1 MPELPEKPAATPV
14 PVPTDAPAD
23 ARQLDSLPTT
33 KVARAARFAKTGLK
47 VGANYVK
54 HYARRS
60 VGAESSTQD
69 LHEAN
74 AADLYGALSE
84 MKGSVLKVAQ
94 MLAMEKNML
103 PTAYADQFAQAQ
115 YQSPPL
121 SGPLVIKVFRDAFGR
136 SPFELFDEFDVNA
149 RQAASIGQVHFARLK
164 GRPLAVKVQYPGVA
178 DSIKSDIRLVKPI
191 ALRVMGLNEAQVR
204 PYLEEVETRL
214 LEETNYALEL
224 RRGTEIGAKCAHLPH
239 LEFASY
245 YPELS
250 SSRILT
256 MDWLGG
262 QHLKEFLQTAPSQAV
277 RDQLGQ
283 ALWDFYAFQMHTLRQ
298 VHADPHPGNFL
309 LRAEHGGTVGVLDFG
324 CVKEIPADVYE
335 LFTALL
341 TAETLADEA
350 RLAALLTQAGI
361 LRPDDAPVRT
371 AFYISTMQASL
382 ELVGRPFRQPTF
394 DFGDPAYL
402 AALYAL
408 GDDLIQQPE
417 LRQQRE
423 PRGSEHFI
431 YLNRTYVGLYALLTE
446 LGAVVQ
452 TGTLEQSDQ
461 RNHLARPEL

>member
-1 MPELPEKPAATPV
+1 MPEHTDMPTEPLDSTAPPAAEAHPLT
-14 PVPTDAPAD
+14 
-23 ARQLDSLPTT
+23 SLPTT

-60 VGAESSTQD
+60 VGAESSTED
-69 LHEAN
+69 LHHAN
-74 AADLYGALSE
+74 AAELYGALSE

-94 MLAMEKNML
+94 MLAMEKNLL

-115 YQSPPL
+115 YQTPPL
-121 SGPLVIKVFRDAFGR
+121 SGPLVVKAFRDAFGR
-136 SPFELFDEFDVNA
+136 SPYELFDEFDPKA
-149 RQAASIGQVHFARLK
+149 RQAASIGQVHLARK
-164 GRPLAVKVQYPGVA
+164 DGRALAVKVQYPGVA

-191 ALRVMGLNEAQVR
+191 ALRVMGLSEAQVR

-224 RRGTEIGAKCAHLPH
+224 RRGTEIGAKSAHVPH
-239 LEFASY
+239 LEFARY

-250 SSRILT
+250 ASRILT

-262 QHLKEFLQTAPSQAV
+262 QHLKEFLLTDPSQAV

-341 TAETLADEA
+341 TPEALADEN
-350 RLAALLTQAGI
+350 RLAALLTEAGI
-361 LRPDDAPVRT
+361 LRPEDAPTQR
-371 AFYISTMQASL
+371 AFYLSTMQASL

-394 DFGDPAYL
+394 DFGDPAYM

-408 GDDLIQQPE
+408 GDDLMQQPE

-423 PRGSEHFI
+423 PRGSAHFI

-446 LGAVVQ
+446 LRATVQ
-452 TGTLEQSDQ
+452 TG
-461 RNHLARPEL
+461 AV